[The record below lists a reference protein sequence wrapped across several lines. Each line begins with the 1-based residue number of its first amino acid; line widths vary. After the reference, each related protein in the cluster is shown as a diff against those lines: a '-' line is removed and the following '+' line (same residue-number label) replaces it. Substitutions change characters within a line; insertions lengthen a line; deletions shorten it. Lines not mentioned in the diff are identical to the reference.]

1 MLLNRKTVE
10 QVNTRERILEVTSKL
25 IYKRGIHDTSLA
37 DICFT
42 LKISRG
48 TLYYYYKTK
57 DKLITDVLDMHLKSS
72 LSVIRAEL
80 EREIM
85 PRGMNEVLDV
95 VPNIFQNPSFSSKL
109 HLHLLYEGYFGN
121 KTIIKRFSI
130 FFAELKK
137 ILSDKL
143 SEYLGDTEKSDK
155 LAELSIQA
163 GYGKA
168 FLSAVSDI
176 RSFMFDDLQL
186 FTGNRKKKVKN
197 DQI

>member
-1 MLLNRKTVE
+1 MLIHRKGAE
-10 QVNTRERILEVTSKL
+10 QINTRERILEVTSKL

-57 DKLITDVLDMHLKSS
+57 DKLITDVLDLHLKSS

-95 VPNIFQNPSFSSKL
+95 VPNIFHNPSFSSNL

-130 FFAELKK
+130 FFSELKK
-137 ILSDKL
+137 TLSDKL
-143 SEYLGDTEKSDK
+143 NEYLGDPEKSEK

-168 FLSAVSDI
+168 FLTAVSDL

-197 DQI
+197 D